1 MASPNTNT
9 TPHNTNNSPT
19 DVRVVSQSQSSRSL
33 SLGSPDSGILSVD
46 QQLSAICDGNLN
58 DNTPECNSPNAVLI
72 QTPILSSPD
81 RAVIRA
87 QVNVELFS
95 NNTKRKEIGDV
106 CRQRFHSRNVVKR
119 RKFRDPAKSILWFL
133 RQDKVDSYGSTMQN
147 KSLSTLQKYAPAYAS
162 WSKVYSREPNHFF
175 KPFNDLRTRLMKSN
189 PALSIQH
196 RRLLFE
202 DLLMLDRNATMTCC
216 LNKTHELFSDAKWT
230 DMLRNELTDN
240 PLEPLTLN
248 NTIYFAFNVTVQSNI
263 DRSLYKEGYMTI
275 AELTTKCTYTGGN
288 GLVCKFAN
296 NHRFL
301 IKFQSMLD
309 YPKDALFFMRNVPTR
324 LPQLKKIINSIKD
337 VTRIGPTALRM
348 LDETFGD
355 GFQYLQILNTHDGHL
370 ASKQREAAEVAFASA
385 GLSSKRIIQA
395 FTLDN
400 ADAAFVNVRNEV
412 ESVMSE
418 SVFCVY
424 GQFSELT
431 TPILTQ
437 VSHLYFNFDLC
448 I

>member
-1 MASPNTNT
+1 
-9 TPHNTNNSPT
+9 
-19 DVRVVSQSQSSRSL
+19 
-33 SLGSPDSGILSVD
+33 
-46 QQLSAICDGNLN
+46 
-58 DNTPECNSPNAVLI
+58 
-72 QTPILSSPD
+72 
-81 RAVIRA
+81 
-87 QVNVELFS
+87 
-95 NNTKRKEIGDV
+95 
-106 CRQRFHSRNVVKR
+106 
-119 RKFRDPAKSILWFL
+119 
-133 RQDKVDSYGSTMQN
+133 
-147 KSLSTLQKYAPAYAS
+147 
-162 WSKVYSREPNHFF
+162 
-175 KPFNDLRTRLMKSN
+175 
-189 PALSIQH
+189 
-196 RRLLFE
+196 
-202 DLLMLDRNATMTCC
+202 
-216 LNKTHELFSDAKWT
+216 
-230 DMLRNELTDN
+230 
-240 PLEPLTLN
+240 
-248 NTIYFAFNVTVQSNI
+248 
-263 DRSLYKEGYMTI
+263 MTI
-275 AELTTKCTYTGGN
+275 AELTRKCTYTGGN

-418 SVFCVY
+418 SVFSVY